1 MFGKVLIANR
11 GEIAVRI
18 IRASRELGIS
28 TVAVYSEAD
37 VGSLHTRMADEACPI
52 GPAPSTES
60 YLVIDKLL
68 DAARRSGADA
78 IHPGYGFLA
87 ENPDLALAC
96 EDAGITFIGPSPK
109 SIALMGSKIEAR
121 RAVSGYGVPM
131 IPGTMDP
138 VTSAEALQVAAGIGF
153 PLMLKA
159 SAGGGGKGLRFVESA
174 DEMEGALRNTRAEA
188 LAAFGDDTVYI
199 EKFLDRPRHVEI
211 QILADQHGHAIHL
224 GERECTIQRRH
235 QKIIEETP
243 SPIMDPELRERMGES
258 ALKVVRAADYYNAGT
273 VEFLVDQDR
282 NFYFLEMNTRLQ
294 VEHPITEAVTGID
307 VVKQQFY
314 VAAGEELSIRQEDVV
329 MRGAAIE
336 CRIYAEDPDNNFF
349 PSPGRISMLR
359 VPGGPG
365 IRDDSGVYPGWTVP
379 LDYDP
384 LLSKLIAW
392 APTRIEAIR
401 RMERALGEY
410 EIGGI
415 KNNLG
420 LFREI
425 LHHPEFVAGNFDT
438 GFIDRWIKERQEA
451 EPGDPVSVT
460 ERDHA
465 ILVAALFHSRR
476 EETAVNGAPGPTA
489 SPWKLAGRQQQLRRT
504 MK

>member
-1 MFGKVLIANR
+1 MFAKVLIANR
-11 GEIAVRI
+11 GEIAVRV
-18 IRASRELGIS
+18 IRACKELGIP
-28 TVAVYSEAD
+28 TVSVYSEAD
-37 VGSLHTRMADEACPI
+37 EGSLHTRMADEAFPI

-60 YLVIDKLL
+60 YLVVDKLI

-87 ENPDLALAC
+87 ENSDFALAC
-96 EDAGITFIGPSPK
+96 EDAGITFIGPAPK
-109 SIALMGSKIEAR
+109 SIALMGSKIESR
-121 RAVSGYGVPM
+121 RAVSRHGVSM

-138 VTSAEALQVAAGIGF
+138 VTSDEEALQVAGEIGF
-153 PLMLKA
+153 PVMIKA
-159 SAGGGGKGLRFVESA
+159 SAGGGGKGLRFVGSA
-174 DEMEGALRNTRAEA
+174 EEMASALRNTRSEA
-188 LAAFGDDTVYI
+188 LSAFGDDAVFI

-211 QILADQHGHAIHL
+211 QILADKHSKAIHL

-235 QKIIEETP
+235 QKVIEESP
-243 SPIMDPELRERMGES
+243 SPIVDQDLRERMGEA
-258 ALKVVRAADYYNAGT
+258 ALRVVRAAEYHNAGT

-307 VVKQQFY
+307 LVKQQLY
-314 VAAGEELSIRQEDVV
+314 IAAGQELSIKQEDVV

-349 PSPGRISMLR
+349 PSPGQISMLR
-359 VPGGPG
+359 VPSGPG
-365 IRDDSGVYPGWTVP
+365 IREDSGVYPGWTVP

-392 APTRIEAIR
+392 APTRAEAIR
-401 RMERALGEY
+401 RMSRALGEY

-415 KNNLG
+415 KNTLG
-420 LFREI
+420 FFREV
-425 LHHPEFVAGNFDT
+425 LNHPEFVSGNFDT
-438 GFIDRWIKERQEA
+438 GFIDRWLHDRQEA
-451 EPGDPVSVT
+451 GPGASVSVT

-465 ILVAALFHSRR
+465 ILIAALFHSRR
-476 EETAVNGAPGPTA
+476 EEPRVNGDPKRAV
-489 SPWKLAGRQQQLRRT
+489 SPWKLAGRQQQLRKR
-504 MK
+504 